1 MTVSIDNAQFEFI
14 NCYGCYFVYV
24 RISDI
29 LYEGMMKKKMPLI
42 TVKDENGVIFART
55 TIVPSEVDR
64 FKGTYIMFSVKEL
77 LGTDGYV
84 LRPLAYKRKYE
95 GIIHNER
102 RLDDEYYDT
111 LKSVRVA
118 NELNKKY
125 YKALKAVREYER
137 RNSMFGINN
146 VIHHDPATI
155 VYWCDGTKT
164 VVKCGENDIY
174 DPEKGLAMAISKKVF
189 GNEGNYYNQF
199 KKWLPKEETNTSDD
213 PTDEPAE
220 YVKKSDVI
228 TNKNPIESENTW
240 GF

>member
-14 NCYGCYFVYV
+14 NCNDHYRVYV

-29 LYEGMMKKKMPLI
+29 LYEGMMKKMPLI
-42 TVKDENGVIFART
+42 TVKDENGDIFART

-64 FKGTYIMFSVKEL
+64 FEGACIVFSVKEL

-84 LRPLAYKRKYE
+84 LRPLAYKQDYKDILY
-95 GIIHNER
+95 NE
-102 RLDDEYYDT
+102 
-111 LKSVRVA
+111 
-118 NELNKKY
+118 
-125 YKALKAVREYER
+125 ALKAIREYEK
-137 RNSMFGINN
+137 RNSMFGIKK
-146 VIHHDPATI
+146 VIHNDPATI

-174 DPEKGLAMAISKKVF
+174 DPEKGLAMAIAKKVF

-199 KKWLPKEETNTSDD
+199 KKWLPKEETNTNTSDNQA
-213 PTDEPAE
+213 DEQAE
-220 YVKKSDVI
+220 YIKKSDVI
-228 TNKNPIESENTW
+228 INKNPNDSENTW